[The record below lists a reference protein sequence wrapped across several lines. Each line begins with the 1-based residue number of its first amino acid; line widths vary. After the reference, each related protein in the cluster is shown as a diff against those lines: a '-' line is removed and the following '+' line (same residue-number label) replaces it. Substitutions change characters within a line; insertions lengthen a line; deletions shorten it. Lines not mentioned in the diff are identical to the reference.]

1 MPEELK
7 KCIKDKSYEIQKGKN
22 GEVYAYTPTGKFIQ
36 SADNLEEL
44 EADFEEIRNVQI
56 TL

>member
-7 KCIKDKSYEIQKGKN
+7 KCIKDKSYEIKKGKN

-36 SADNLEEL
+36 SADSLEEL
-44 EADFEEIRNVQI
+44 EADFEEIRNDKE
-56 TL
+56 